1 MGVLDLF
8 KLTEKVAVITGGAG
22 YLGWYFGEALSEAG
36 AKVVFTD
43 LDEETCRRRAHALS
57 ETGADAMGICM
68 DVTEKSSIERMIKRV
83 QKKFGRVDILVNAA
97 YQHISSPFE
106 ERTLE
111 DFEKILRI
119 SLTGTFLCSQ
129 TVGALM
135 IDQMSGNIINIAS
148 IYGMVSDDPRIYGDT
163 GLNNPEV
170 YSVSKGGI
178 IQFTRYLAVH
188 LAEYDIR
195 VNSLSPGGVL
205 NKQGDEFVMRYSDKV
220 PMNRMANPE
229 ELKGAL
235 VYLASDASSYVTG
248 HNLIVDG
255 GWTVW

>member
-1 MGVLDLF
+1 MSVLDLF

-22 YLGWYFGEALSEAG
+22 YLGRYFGEALSEAG

-43 LDEETCRRRAHALS
+43 LDEDTCRQRAHELS

-68 DVTEKSSIERMIKRV
+68 DVTEKSSIEKMIKRV
-83 QKKFGRVDILVNAA
+83 QEKFGTIDILVNAA

-129 TVGALM
+129 TVGAVM
-135 IDQMSGNIINIAS
+135 IEQESGNIINIAP

-170 YSVSKGGI
+170 YSASKGGI
-178 IQFTRYLAVH
+178 IQLTRYLAVH
-188 LAEYDIR
+188 LAKLNIR
-195 VNSLSPGGVL
+195 VNCLSPGGVL
-205 NKQGDEFVMRYSDKV
+205 NKQGDEFVKRYSEKA
-220 PMNRMANPE
+220 PLNRMANPE

-235 VYLASDASSYVTG
+235 VYFASDASSYVTG

-255 GWTVW
+255 GLTAW

>member
-8 KLTEKVAVITGGAG
+8 KLSKKVAVITGGAG
-22 YLGWYFGEALSEAG
+22 YLGRYFGQALYEAG

-43 LDEETCRRRAHALS
+43 LDEDKCRQRAHELS
-57 ETGADAMGICM
+57 GTGADAMGICM
-68 DVTEKSSIERMIKRV
+68 DVTDKMSIEKMMKSV
-83 QKKFGRVDILVNAA
+83 QEKFGKVDILVNAA

-106 ERTLE
+106 ERALA
-111 DFEKILRI
+111 DFERILRI

-129 TVGALM
+129 TVSALM
-135 IDQMSGNIINIAS
+135 IKQKSGNIINIAS

-188 LAEYDIR
+188 LAKNGIR

-205 NKQGDEFVMRYSDKV
+205 NKQGDEFVMRYSAKV